1 MAELSTL
8 GHVIKEA
15 YEGQP
20 DTNAFTDAEKE
31 KLANLSTVAT
41 SGSFADLTNKPPVM
55 AIGNTVT
62 EARDAI
68 DAMPRPMRGAANGVA
83 PLDASAKVPLEHLNV
98 SGLSYLGAWDASTN
112 SPALTDGLGSDGDFF
127 KCSVAGTQDFG
138 DGEYTFGV
146 GDWVIYASGH
156 WHRIGVHETVTSV
169 NGKTGE
175 VVLTAAD
182 VGARP
187 NDWMPTAEQVGARPG
202 NWMPSAEQV
211 GARPSNWVPS
221 WSQIT
226 GKPSLYSPRGTIS
239 PPIPAVYR
247 LAGTAQSLPVSS
259 TTKIT
264 AWTGSGY
271 DVFGMGDGSDFTVP
285 AWASHARLTTGVR
298 IQHVKSAGAGHLW
311 IAVYLDNTLMASGQ
325 TQGTDNLSYPVATAV
340 TGIIPVTAGQ
350 KFHVRAWHN
359 DTTAKELH
367 LGGAC
372 YINIELFE
380 SI

>member
-1 MAELSTL
+1 MPELSTL
-8 GHVIKEA
+8 GSVIKTA
-15 YEGQP
+15 YEDEP
-20 DTNAFTDAEKE
+20 NTNAFTDAEKA
-31 KLANLSTVAT
+31 KLAGLSAVAA

-55 AIGNTVT
+55 AVGNTVT

-68 DAMPRPMRGAANGVA
+68 DAMPRTMRGAANGVA
-83 PLDASAKVPLEHLNV
+83 PLDASAKVPLEYLNV

-127 KCSVAGTQDFG
+127 KCSVAGAQDFG

-146 GDWVIYASGH
+146 GDWVIYAGGH
-156 WHRIGVHETVTSV
+156 WQRIGVHETITSV
-169 NGKTGE
+169 NGKIGD

-182 VGARP
+182 VGAHP
-187 NDWMPTAEQVGARPG
+187 DDWMPTAEQVGARPD
-202 NWMPSAEQV
+202 NWMPTAEQV
-211 GARPSNWVPS
+211 GARPSNWEPS

-247 LAGTAQSLPVSS
+247 RAGTAQSIPASS

-271 DVFGMGDGSDFTVP
+271 DIFGMGDGSDFTVP
-285 AWASHARLTTGVR
+285 AWASHARVTTEVR
-298 IQHVKSAGAGHLW
+298 TQHIKSADASHLW
-311 IAVYLDNTLMASGQ
+311 VAVYLDDAVMASGQ
-325 TQGTDNLSYPVATAV
+325 ARGTDSLSYPAALAT

-350 KFHVRAWHN
+350 KFNIRAWHN
-359 DTTAKELH
+359 ATTAKTLF

-372 YINIELFE
+372 FINIELFE